1 MRAFAQG
8 RGISDQLADPF
19 ALRVMEL
26 SRKVGN
32 ELDKLLGFVRFQD
45 LGSIL
50 VAQLAPK
57 CNMVPLMMDHFSDR
71 FPDENFI
78 LYDENRNLAAVHEA
92 GHSCVLVSGEQF
104 QIPQGIWIIL
114 LCYGN
119 SILPPWK
126 SGSVT
131 MSNVRIIFYQNG
143 IANI

>member
-1 MRAFAQG
+1 
-8 RGISDQLADPF
+8 
-19 ALRVMEL
+19 MEL

-92 GHSCVLVSGEQF
+92 GHSCVLVSGEQL
-104 QIPQGIWIIL
+104 PDSAGA
-114 LCYGN
+114 YGLFCCAMETVFCHHGN
-119 SILPPWK
+119 PGAS
-126 SGSVT
+126 
-131 MSNVRIIFYQNG
+131 Q
-143 IANI
+143 